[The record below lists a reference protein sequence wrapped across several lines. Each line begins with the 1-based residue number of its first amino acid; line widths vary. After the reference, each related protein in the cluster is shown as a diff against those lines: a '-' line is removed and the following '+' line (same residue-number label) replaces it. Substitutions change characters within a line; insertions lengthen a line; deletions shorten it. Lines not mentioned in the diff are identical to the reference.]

1 MKVKNLITL
10 LKLYNPE
17 HDVILSSDAEGNK
30 LSLFSSASEEKYLP
44 ENKWSGD
51 LIHPDDYDPVAHK
64 NCINVLVLWPT
75 N

>member
-1 MKVKNLITL
+1 MKVKHLAAL
-10 LKLYNPE
+10 LKMHNPE
-17 HDVILSSDAEGNK
+17 HDVILSSDTEGNR
-30 LSLFSSASEEKYLP
+30 LSPFSVVTEEKYLP